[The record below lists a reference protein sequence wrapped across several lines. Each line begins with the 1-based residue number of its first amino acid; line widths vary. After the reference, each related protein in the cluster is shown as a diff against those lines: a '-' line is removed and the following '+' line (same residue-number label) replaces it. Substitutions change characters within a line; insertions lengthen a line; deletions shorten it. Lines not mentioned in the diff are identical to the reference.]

1 MTATADQLIQRRQA
15 GEAIRDAREE
25 SGVSLRQLAKQ
36 VGVSPTYLSQIET
49 GIVQRPPAYT
59 IIRAIGDALGLDV
72 VDLCLM
78 SRRLP
83 DPVRDEILNDPVLFE
98 TLYRKARL

>member
-1 MTATADQLIQRRQA
+1 MSTTKAQLDNRRQA
-15 GEAIRDAREE
+15 GLAIRKTRED
-25 SGVSLRQLAKQ
+25 SGISLRQLAKRI
-36 VGVSPTYLSQIET
+36 GISASYLHQIET
-49 GIVQRPPAYT
+49 GTVERPPAY
-59 IIRAIGDALGLDV
+59 AALKSIGESLGLDV

-83 DPVRDEILNDPVLFE
+83 DPVRDEILDDPVLFE

>member
-1 MTATADQLIQRRQA
+1 MTATVEQLIQRRQA
-15 GEAIRDAREE
+15 GEGIREAREA
-25 SGVSLRQLAKQ
+25 SGISLRQLARQ
-36 VGVSPTYLSQIET
+36 LGISFVYLHQIERGT
-49 GIVQRPPAYT
+49 VERPPSYAVLE
-59 IIRAIGDALGLDV
+59 AIGSALGLDV

-83 DPVRDEILNDPVLFE
+83 DPVRDAVLDDPVLFE